1 MTEKKPD
8 CAAVDVVG
16 LTDTSDKVVKESDQ
30 ISIKLK
36 IDICH
41 LKTQTQIFKQFE
53 IRLEDDTLNFLRP
66 NKASNKSEN
75 KYTNT
80 LKGVHVTPDART
92 AECP

>member
-1 MTEKKPD
+1 MTEEKPD
-8 CAAVDVVG
+8 LAVVDVAG
-16 LTDTSDKVVKESDQ
+16 LADTNDKVVKESDQ

-53 IRLEDDTLNFLRP
+53 IRLEDNTLNFLRP
-66 NKASNKSEN
+66 SKASNKSEN
-75 KYTNT
+75 KYTNS
-80 LKGVHVTPDART
+80 LQGVHVTPDART